1 MPGGPVTDG
10 ADVVLTE
17 IPPMTISTI
26 SVKPSINPIVLF
38 CEYILVQVGQKHI
51 QIYVYDSRAYC
62 IYSTAQDHLGKDSRN

>member
-38 CEYILVQVGQKHI
+38 CEYILVRVGQKHI
-51 QIYVYDSRAYC
+51 KIYVVAELTAYTLLPK
-62 IYSTAQDHLGKDSRN
+62 II